1 MLESQTVSISIQRP
15 WSEVYEAI
23 WRPESFP
30 TWASGLTTSTL
41 CAQPDGSWRAQGQAG
56 SVTIRFTAHNPF
68 GVMDHWIRIADGTE
82 VYVPMRVIANQ
93 DGADV
98 ALTLFCQPGMSRE
111 RFLQDIDWVRRDL
124 VALRMIFD

>member
-1 MLESQTVSISIQRP
+1 MLESHTVSISIQRP
-15 WSEVYEAI
+15 WNEVYEAI
-23 WRPESFP
+23 WRPKSFP

-41 CAQPDGSWRAQGQAG
+41 CAQPDGSWRAQGPAG
-56 SVTIRFTAHNPF
+56 SATIRFTAHNPF
-68 GVMDHWIRIADGTE
+68 GVMDHRIRIADGTE
-82 VYVPMRVIANQ
+82 VYVPMRVIDNQ